1 MIAFLKGTV
10 EDLTESSLILN
21 VNDVGYQ
28 VLISSRD
35 AANIPGRGETVKIFT
50 WMSVSQ
56 DAIRLYGF
64 ISEED
69 LEAFKL
75 LLNVSGIGPKAA
87 QGVLSA
93 LTAEELRF
101 AVLAGDAKTISK
113 APGIGAKGAQK
124 IILELKDKFSVE
136 DIFEHGSAG
145 TENSVAGGFGN
156 TPASDEALQALI
168 ALGFSG
174 SEAIRAIR
182 SVAVTEEM
190 DAEQILK
197 QALRQL

>member
-10 EDLTESSLILN
+10 ENLTESSVILN

-28 VLISSRD
+28 ILISSRD

-101 AVLAGDAKTISK
+101 AVLAGDAKTIAK

-136 DIFEHGSAG
+136 DIFENESGG
-145 TENSVAGGFGN
+145 TENPAAGGLGN

-174 SEAIRAIR
+174 SESIRAIR
-182 SVAVTEEM
+182 SAAVTEDM

>member
-10 EDLTESSLILN
+10 ENLTESSVILN

-28 VLISSRD
+28 ILISSRD

-101 AVLAGDAKTISK
+101 AVLAGDAKTIAK
-113 APGIGAKGAQK
+113 APGIGVKGAQK

-136 DIFEHGSAG
+136 DIFENESGG
-145 TENSVAGGFGN
+145 TENPAAGGLGN

-174 SEAIRAIR
+174 SESIRAIR
-182 SVAVTEEM
+182 SAAVTEDM